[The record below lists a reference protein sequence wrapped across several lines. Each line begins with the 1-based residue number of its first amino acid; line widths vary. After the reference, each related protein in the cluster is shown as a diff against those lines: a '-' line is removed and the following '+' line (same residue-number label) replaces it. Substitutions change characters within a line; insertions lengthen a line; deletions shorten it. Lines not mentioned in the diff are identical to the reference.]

1 MGLDKFQ
8 NVQTGMSSER
18 KEMLCKS
25 VTVDE
30 TMHKRRLD

>member
-8 NVQTGMSSER
+8 NVQAGMSSKR